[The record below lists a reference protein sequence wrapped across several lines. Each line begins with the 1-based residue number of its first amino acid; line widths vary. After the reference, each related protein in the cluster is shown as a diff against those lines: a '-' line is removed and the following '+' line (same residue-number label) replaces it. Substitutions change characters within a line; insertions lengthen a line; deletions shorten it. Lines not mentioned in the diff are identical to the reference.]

1 MPKKIC
7 LLTTGGTITMIHDSQ
22 QGGLRPP
29 DTPLDLYKTL
39 PELTQL
45 EALLPEQPQLTHT
58 EFLMNIDSSNMNPT
72 HWQQIAQAIFARRD
86 DYDAFVVTHGTDTM
100 AYTGSALAFML
111 HTLNKPIILTGAQV
125 PLTGGLVMDARNNLI
140 NAFRIA
146 ALAVER
152 QLYEVLIVFGSKVLR
167 ATRSIKHSVF
177 DFDAFTSFNAPE
189 VARIGLRYQFQQEAT
204 APKMKSPCLLQDTLD
219 ERVALLKVTPGLSP
233 QVVEAIAHTDLR
245 GLVIE
250 GFGAGNLPYLGAY
263 SLLPSIEGMIARG
276 IAVVITTQAQIGAAE
291 MFYVTGAEF
300 IRAGAIS
307 GADMTSTS
315 AVVKL
320 MWVLGNFGDALESV
334 KAHMHTNYAEE
345 IDIRLLG

>member
-1 MPKKIC
+1 MPKTIR
-7 LLTTGGTITMIHDSQ
+7 LLTTGGTITMIHDPQ

-39 PELTQL
+39 PELAHL
-45 EALLPEQPQLTHT
+45 ESLLPEQPQLAHI

-72 HWQQIAQAIFARRD
+72 HWQQIARAIFERHEA
-86 DYDAFVVTHGTDTM
+86 YDAFVVTHGTDTM
-100 AYTGSALAFML
+100 AYTASALAFML

-152 QLYEVLIVFGSKVLR
+152 QLHEVLIVFGSKVLR
-167 ATRSIKHSVF
+167 ATRAIKHSVF

-189 VARIGLRYQFQQEAT
+189 VARIGLRYQFQQESYP
-204 APKMKSPCLLQDTLD
+204 PKPNLPIQLHDALD

-233 QVVEAIAHTDLR
+233 QVVEAISHTNLQ

-250 GFGAGNLPYLGAY
+250 GFGAGNLPYIGEY
-263 SLLPSIEGMIARG
+263 SLLPSIERMIARG
-276 IAVVITTQAQIGAAE
+276 IAVIITTQAQIGAAE

-307 GADMTSTS
+307 GVDMTSTS

-320 MWVLGNFGDALESV
+320 MWVLGNIGNDLATV
-334 KAHMHTNYAEE
+334 KKHMHTNYAQE
-345 IDIRLLG
+345 INPQLLG